1 MKAIMLS
8 CLVAT
13 VSADFK
19 RPCDGMSYAWC
30 DHTKDMESRVDALIA
45 NLTLE
50 EKSSLFVNGAGAVPR
65 VNWPA
70 YQWWYRSKRCLCLPC
85 LVFFL

>member
-1 MKAIMLS
+1 MKAIVLS
-8 CLVAT
+8 CLVAA

-50 EKSSLFVNGAGAVPR
+50 EKSVLFVNGAGAVPR
-65 VNWPA
+65 INWPA
-70 YQWWYRSKRCLCLPC
+70 YQWWYRSQRYTVLSYS
-85 LVFFL
+85 VSFL